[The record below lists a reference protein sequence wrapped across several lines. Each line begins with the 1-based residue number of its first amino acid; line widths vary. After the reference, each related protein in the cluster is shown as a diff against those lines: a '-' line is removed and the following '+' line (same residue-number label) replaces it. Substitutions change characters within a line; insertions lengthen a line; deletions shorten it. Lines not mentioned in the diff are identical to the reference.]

1 MYEDDE
7 SSQWQSDDSGTSDDR
22 SDDNT
27 DEEDGVSNI
36 EQFSTS
42 ENSNVSPSQRKRGT
56 RPEAHVKK
64 KSRTEEP
71 PPIDMFK
78 LATLNVQGLNS
89 DKLTWLSEPSRREHL
104 HFMCVQETLVSD
116 DHRR

>member
-7 SSQWQSDDSGTSDDR
+7 SSQWQSDDSGTSDNR
-22 SDDNT
+22 S

-42 ENSNVSPSQRKRGT
+42 EDSNVSPSQRRRGA

-71 PPIDMFK
+71 PP
-78 LATLNVQGLNS
+78 
-89 DKLTWLSEPSRREHL
+89 
-104 HFMCVQETLVSD
+104 
-116 DHRR
+116 HRHV

>member
-7 SSQWQSDDSGTSDDR
+7 SSQWQSDDSGTSDNR

-42 ENSNVSPSQRKRGT
+42 EDSNVSPSQRKRGT

-71 PPIDMFK
+71 P
-78 LATLNVQGLNS
+78 S
-89 DKLTWLSEPSRREHL
+89 
-104 HFMCVQETLVSD
+104 
-116 DHRR
+116 HRHV